1 MSAILDFIYCILIVD
16 VGCIGFGGQESPIL
30 KKQG

>member
-1 MSAILDFIYCILIVD
+1 MSAILDFIYCVLIVD
-16 VGCIGFGGQESPIL
+16 VGRIGFGDQESPIL

>member
-16 VGCIGFGGQESPIL
+16 VGPIGFGGQESPIL

>member
-1 MSAILDFIYCILIVD
+1 MSAMLDFILIVD
-16 VGCIGFGGQESPIL
+16 VGRIGIGGQESPIL